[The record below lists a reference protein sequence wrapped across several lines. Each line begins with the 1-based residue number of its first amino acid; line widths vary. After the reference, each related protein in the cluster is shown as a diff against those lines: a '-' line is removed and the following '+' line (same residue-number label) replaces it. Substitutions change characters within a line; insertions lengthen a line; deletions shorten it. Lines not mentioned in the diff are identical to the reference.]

1 MSLTIEHI
9 NPPAMHTN
17 PAFSRAVTVSGD
29 AKTIIIGALDPV
41 DEAGA
46 LVGRG
51 DLAAQTEQ
59 IFKNL
64 DIILKATGARPEDIV
79 IWRIFIAQGQS
90 LQTGAGVFYRWWGTR
105 PNPPANT
112 IVFVPSL
119 GFPDAL
125 ITLEAVAVVPNG

>member
-1 MSLTIEHI
+1 MR
-9 NPPAMHTN
+9 TN
-17 PAFSRAVTVSGD
+17 PAFTNVVIVSGP
-29 AKTIIIGALDPV
+29 ARTIYIGALDPV

-64 DIILKATGARPEDIV
+64 DLALAAANATLQDIV
-79 IWRIFIAQGQS
+79 LWRICVVQGES
-90 LQTGAGVFYRWWGTR
+90 LQSAAGVFMRVWGQR

-119 GFPDAL
+119 GYPDSL
-125 ITLEAVAVVPNG
+125 ITLEAIAVTPA

>member
-1 MSLTIEHI
+1 VSLTIEHI
-9 NPPAMHTN
+9 NPPSMHTN

-41 DEAGA
+41 DETGA

-64 DIILKATGARPEDIV
+64 EIILNATGARLEDIV
-79 IWRIFIAQGQS
+79 IWRIFVAQGQS
-90 LQTGAGVFYRWWGTR
+90 LHTGAAVFYRWWGTR

-125 ITLEAVAVVPNG
+125 ITLEAVAVVPNV